1 MTVKGSAMIKT
12 NQLDTAEKSLI
23 KENEQ
28 YVAHESSWIGN
39 ASGQIS
45 EIESKTA
52 EKSDSY
58 TTCFDSSTNIE
69 TNKGNVNIANI
80 NTGDLILSY
89 NHYSGKFEYKPIA
102 AVINHGLKVYQ
113 VIEMFLMMALTLVL
127 LVVMDYSMWMKQVCR
142 YKSKNYK
149 NILDISSCL
158 IKLTNLKSSFFLGP
172 KL

>member
-1 MTVKGSAMIKT
+1 MGDLYPSALHPASLINNGKLTLNAPFGGFIETNGSSGELITTANYNSEASSKEMVSLKKTSKIKYEYTYKTMTVKGSAMIKA

-23 KENEQ
+23 KENEK

-52 EKSDSY
+52 EKNGSY
-58 TTCFDSSTNIE
+58 TTCFDSNTDIE

-89 NHYSGKFEYKPIA
+89 NHYSGKFE
-102 AVINHGLKVYQ
+102 
-113 VIEMFLMMALTLVL
+113 
-127 LVVMDYSMWMKQVCR
+127 
-142 YKSKNYK
+142 
-149 NILDISSCL
+149 
-158 IKLTNLKSSFFLGP
+158 
-172 KL
+172 